1 VSGRCNA
8 EAAVVIKILAAT
20 LVAMIIAVLGGPPF
34 IRWLRQRGIGQN
46 IRELTPERHSAK
58 QGTPTMG
65 GVLIL
70 GAALVPYLIFA
81 SKTVPSLVV
90 FILAFGSGAIGLADD
105 LIKQRRQRS
114 LGLSA
119 RTKLL
124 LQVPLVVVAVFIALR
139 FGGVDGSLTVPF
151 VRGGLAIGGLYYV
164 FAFFLIAGF
173 SNAVNLTD
181 GLDGL
186 AGGTV
191 AVALFAYAGIAFL
204 RGETD
209 LAVLAACLTGALV
222 GFLWYNSH
230 PATIFMG
237 DTGSLALGAGLA
249 GLAIATETEIL
260 VLLIG
265 GLFVG
270 EALSVIIQ
278 VVSFRLFH
286 KRVFLMTPIHHH
298 FELKNWSETKII
310 VRFWIVAGILA
321 ACGFVLY
328 YLSNKYIGPRGS

>member
-1 VSGRCNA
+1 MI
-8 EAAVVIKILAAT
+8 EILAAT
-20 LVAMIIAVLGGPPF
+20 LVAMVIAMLAGPRY
-34 IRWLRQRGIGQN
+34 IRWLHQRGIGQN

-105 LIKQRRQRS
+105 LIKQRQHRS

-124 LQVPLVVVAVFIALR
+124 LQVPLVAVAVFIALR
-139 FGGVDGSLTVPF
+139 FGGVDSSLTVPF
-151 VRGGLAIGGLYYV
+151 VRSGLGIGGLYYV

-186 AGGTV
+186 AAGTV

-204 RGETD
+204 RGESD
-209 LAVLAACLTGALV
+209 LAVLAACLTGASV

-230 PATIFMG
+230 PAAVFMG

-249 GLAIATETEIL
+249 GIAIVTETEIL

-265 GLFVG
+265 GLFVA
-270 EALSVIIQ
+270 EALSVMIQ

-310 VRFWIVAGILA
+310 VRFWIIAAILA
-321 ACGFVLY
+321 AAGFVLY
-328 YLSNKYIGPRGS
+328 YLSNKYIGPLGS